1 MSLPDITQAH
11 PVGLRERIA
20 AALLVYQ
27 LCIWPVMY
35 MGYMYEIG
43 PALPQT
49 WPVILL
55 TGLLLVLARV
65 QPRPG
70 SRGPTLGT
78 IGSVG
83 LYVWATVILLLATD
97 VRETSSVAYGNFLTS
112 HLVYAGGF
120 LVAGLFLAD
129 AMRTL
134 ATRGGRLFFWATAG
148 LLALVVILSAWFNP
162 AREFLPWYVLG
173 ISKPE
178 TAAGGDFNYIVVSDL
193 LAITALLVL
202 SRLRSFVFRVAV
214 TALSGLLI
222 FWASSR
228 SALVFFLLVAGMMLL
243 IRWVRLPAWPKVLTA
258 AVAIPLIAGIVVT
271 AAPMLSEIQSLPGLE
286 RFSASNLEEDESLML
301 RQELATSG
309 MIKLKQDWMLGHAMR
324 EVVEGRQG
332 EYIHNWLSFWQ
343 AYGLGPFLLCCVL
356 YALLLVQVTI
366 AFLRNLSHR
375 DLEFLFSVVWFVGL
389 SIAFTRSYGTTH
401 VWLVLAGVPAVLQ
414 HFSSAAE
421 RQVETESRLPLSTA

>member
-1 MSLPDITQAH
+1 MNLPEIAQVH
-11 PVGLRERIA
+11 PVGLRERTA
-20 AALLVYQ
+20 AALLLYQ

-35 MGYMYEIG
+35 MGYMYEVG
-43 PALPQT
+43 PAIPQT

-55 TGLLLVLARV
+55 TGLLLILARV
-65 QPRPG
+65 QPRPVD
-70 SRGPTLGT
+70 RGPELGT

-97 VRETSSVAYGNFLTS
+97 VRETSSDAYGNFLTS
-112 HLVYAGGF
+112 HVVYAGGF

-129 AMRTL
+129 ALRAL
-134 ATRGGRLFFWATAG
+134 ATRRGRLVFWAVAG
-148 LLALVVILSAWFNP
+148 SLALAVSLSAWFNP
-162 AREFLPWYVLG
+162 ARDFLPWYVLG

-202 SRLRSFVFRVAV
+202 SRLRSFVLRVAI
-214 TALSGLLI
+214 TALSATLI

-228 SALVFFLLVAGMMLL
+228 SALVFFLLVAGAMLV
-243 IRWVRLPAWPKVLTA
+243 IRWVRLPAWPKLLTA
-258 AVAIPLIAGIVVT
+258 AIAIPIVIGTVVT
-271 AAPMLSEIQSLPGLE
+271 VAPTLTDIQSLPGLE
-286 RFSASNLEEDESLML
+286 RFSVTNLEEDESLTL
-301 RQELATSG
+301 RKELATSG

-343 AYGLGPFLLCCVL
+343 AYGIGPFLLFCVL
-356 YALLLVQVTI
+356 YGLLLVQITI
-366 AFLRNLSHR
+366 AFFRNLSHR
-375 DLEFLFSVVWFVGL
+375 DLEFLFSVAWFVGV

-401 VWLVLAGVPAVLQ
+401 AWLALAGVPAVLR
-414 HFSSAAE
+414 HFSSGAE
-421 RQVETESRLPLSTA
+421 RAADAKSRLPLSTA